1 MVACEIGFEFN
12 MEDDILTSMAEP
24 QPPTGQL
31 LDPADAP
38 ALVRQPPSVPWP
50 CAPAGRPSWHIGASP
65 STHEA
70 ASGEPH
76 CHTNRATS
84 P

>member
-12 MEDDILTSMAEP
+12 MEDNIFTSMAEP

-31 LDPADAP
+31 LDPADTL
-38 ALVRQPPSVPWP
+38 ALIRQPPSVPRP
-50 CAPAGRPSWHIGASP
+50 RAPADRSSWHIGASP

-70 ASGEPH
+70 ASGEPR